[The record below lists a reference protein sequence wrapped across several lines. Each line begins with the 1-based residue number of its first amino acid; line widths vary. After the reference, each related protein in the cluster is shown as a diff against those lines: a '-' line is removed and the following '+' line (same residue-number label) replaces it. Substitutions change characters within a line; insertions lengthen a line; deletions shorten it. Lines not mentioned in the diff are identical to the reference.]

1 MELKIRIDDASFEAM
16 FAIYLR
22 WAQLGVK
29 LSEEGPKLRHFWTWL
44 GLPCASHGPAFMQG
58 HLANIGPVLGPT
70 SAPHNQDAPCWAA
83 VGLKLGTSS
92 SSAQVMPKLRPS
104 GLLFGPT

>member
-16 FAIYLR
+16 FPIYLH

-44 GLPCASHGPAFMQG
+44 GLPCASHAILPT
-58 HLANIGPVLGPT
+58 LGL
-70 SAPHNQDAPCWAA
+70 SWAQLRPHSQVAPCWAA

-92 SSAQVMPKLRPS
+92 SSAQVMPKLGPS